1 MMQRLTLTEDEIKA
15 WLRLTG
21 AAGLGPITVRRLL
34 AAFGLPQQ
42 IFGQSYTALAQAVL
56 HARDDHSHDAVLMR
70 AVEWAFAPNHHFVTL
85 ADPAYPRA
93 LLEIAD
99 PPPVLYVR
107 GSLAKLHMPAL
118 AVVGSRHASP
128 QGLQNAAQ
136 FARALADAGL
146 CIVSGLALGIDGAAH
161 QGALEGR
168 AGTVAVMGTGIDLV
182 YPARHHALAQQIAA
196 SGAIV

>member
-42 IFGQSYTALAQAVL
+42 IFGQSYTALAHAVGEQHAQAVF
-56 HARDDHSHDAVLMR
+56 HTR

-107 GSLAKLHMPAL
+107 GRLAKLHMPAL

-161 QGALEGR
+161 QG
-168 AGTVAVMGTGIDLV
+168 
-182 YPARHHALAQQIAA
+182 
-196 SGAIV
+196 

>member
-1 MMQRLTLTEDEIKA
+1 MGSRLVVSLTNIQNSRTEDSLTDDEIKA

-42 IFGQSYTALAQAVL
+42 MFGQSYTALAHAVGEQHAQAVL
-56 HARDDHSHDAVLMR
+56 HARDDHSHDAVHMR

-99 PPPVLYVR
+99 
-107 GSLAKLHMPAL
+107 
-118 AVVGSRHASP
+118 
-128 QGLQNAAQ
+128 
-136 FARALADAGL
+136 
-146 CIVSGLALGIDGAAH
+146 
-161 QGALEGR
+161 
-168 AGTVAVMGTGIDLV
+168 
-182 YPARHHALAQQIAA
+182 
-196 SGAIV
+196 